1 MGLGDAQL
9 PGQARVLDGGA
20 GGCTGA
26 VVTGDEDDLRAA
38 LGNTG
43 GNGADTGLADQL
55 HVDVGVAVGVLQ
67 VIDQLGQI
75 LDGVDVVVG
84 RGRDQAHAGGAVA
97 GLGDPGVDLGRL
109 PPSPGFAPCASL
121 IWISSAE
128 TRYLLVT
135 PKRAEAT
142 CLILE
147 LLSLW

>member
-1 MGLGDAQL
+1 MRTRLRRPFRDQGLVGLGDAQL
-9 PGQARVLDGGA
+9 PGQARILDGGA

-26 VVTGDEDDLRAA
+26 AVVTGDKDDLRAA

-84 RGRDQAHAGGAVA
+84 AGGEIR
-97 GLGDPGVDLGRL
+97 P
-109 PPSPGFAPCASL
+109 
-121 IWISSAE
+121 
-128 TRYLLVT
+128 T
-135 PKRAEAT
+135 PVV
-142 CLILE
+142 
-147 LLSLW
+147 LWRVLAIQG

>member
-9 PGQARVLDGGA
+9 PGQARILDGGA

-26 VVTGDEDDLRAA
+26 AVVTGDKDDLCAA

-67 VIDQLGQI
+67 VIDQLSQI

-84 RGRDQAHAGGAVA
+84 GGEIR
-97 GLGDPGVDLGRL
+97 P
-109 PPSPGFAPCASL
+109 
-121 IWISSAE
+121 
-128 TRYLLVT
+128 T
-135 PKRAEAT
+135 PVV
-142 CLILE
+142 
-147 LLSLW
+147 LWRVLAIQG